1 MAEFNTDMFDVIQAL
16 QKSDLFDEESQTRL
30 LKVGASKLIEQIVS
44 ETSRTNYNLKFIS
57 PKLKAG
63 KVRKNKNGDYTITVT
78 VNGKNSRGERLATI
92 AFVLNYGRQKK
103 YGAIKGTYFWTRAVK
118 QTEKILPQIYE
129 REVTNILQERGIA
142 DAAV

>member
-30 LKVGASKLIEQIVS
+30 LKVGASQLIEQIVS
-44 ETSRTNYNLKFIS
+44 NASQTNYNLKFIS

-63 KVRKNKNGDYTITVT
+63 KVKKNKNGDYTITVT

-103 YGAIKGTYFWTRAVK
+103 YGQIKGQYFWTRAVK

>member
-1 MAEFNTDMFDVIQAL
+1 M
-16 QKSDLFDEESQTRL
+16 RW
-30 LKVGASKLIEQIVS
+30 
-44 ETSRTNYNLKFIS
+44 IS

-63 KVRKNKNGDYTITVT
+63 KIKKNKNGEYYVTVT
-78 VNGKNSRGERLATI
+78 VNGKNIRGQRLATI
-92 AFVLNYGRQKK
+92 AFVFNYGRQKK
-103 YGAIKGTYFWTRAVK
+103 YGEIKGQYFWTRAVK

>member
-1 MAEFNTDMFDVIQAL
+1 MAQFDFNVSDLIQAL
-16 QKSDLFDEESQTRL
+16 QKADLFDADSQSRL
-30 LKVGASKLIEQIVS
+30 LDVGAKALIDQIDA
-44 ETSRTNYNLKFIS
+44 ETRRSSYNLRWIS

-63 KVRKNKNGDYTITVT
+63 KIKKNKNGEYYVTVT
-78 VNGKNSRGERLATI
+78 VNGTNIRGQRLATI
-92 AFVLNYGRQKK
+92 AFVFNYGRQKE
-103 YGAIKGTYFWTRAVK
+103 YGEIKGQYFWTRAVK